1 MERAGNASYSKEFKA
16 SCVLAALRGE
26 GSIDDIIVKYNISS
40 HSVLRHWIKQ
50 YNDHIELK
58 DYDPKREVYMAGARR
73 KTSLSVRKEI
83 VEYCLSHGKNYKDT
97 AARYIDRRGHH
108 KTDEEVDEM
117 ERLRREN
124 QRLKRL
130 LEEQERLVYF
140 LKKLKA
146 LEGR

>member
-16 SCVLAALRGE
+16 SCVLAALRGK

-73 KTSLSVRKEI
+73 KTSLSERKEI
-83 VEYCLSHGKNYKDT
+83 VEYCLCLL
-97 AARYIDRRGHH
+97 ARTTRTPPRAMTFPTVRYTIG
-108 KTDEEVDEM
+108 
-117 ERLRREN
+117 
-124 QRLKRL
+124 
-130 LEEQERLVYF
+130 
-140 LKKLKA
+140 
-146 LEGR
+146 